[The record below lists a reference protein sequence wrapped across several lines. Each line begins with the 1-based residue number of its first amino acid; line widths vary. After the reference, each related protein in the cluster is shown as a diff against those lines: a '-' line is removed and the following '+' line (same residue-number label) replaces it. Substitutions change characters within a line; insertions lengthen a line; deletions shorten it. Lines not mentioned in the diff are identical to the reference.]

1 VAGPR
6 DQALP
11 WVGVLQVEVGCSWA
25 RSLKEKRALLVPL
38 LERWR
43 RGYSLSAVRTAGLDA
58 HGWERF
64 VLAAVDVDRE
74 RLAAVL
80 RQAEAAV
87 VEAGLDVRAARLD
100 LEPWDPLDDAE
111 GRGPAGTIW

>member
-1 VAGPR
+1 VGESL
-6 DQALP
+6 LP
-11 WVGVLQVEVGCSWA
+11 WVGVLQVEVGCPWA

-64 VLAAVDVDRE
+64 MVVAVDVDRD
-74 RLAAVL
+74 RLASVL
-80 RQAEAAV
+80 ARAEAAV
-87 VEAGLDVRAARLD
+87 AEAGLEIRAARVD
-100 LEPWDPLDDAE
+100 LEAWDPLEPPD
-111 GRGPAGTIW
+111 